1 MVRQRSKREKIKQ
14 IYLTESRISKR
25 IHDEIANDIYNV
37 MSILEPVAPVAVVD
51 RLEKIYLRTRDISR
65 ENSEIDTGENYL
77 PGLLSLLG
85 STTPVN
91 TRLIIKGEETIN
103 WNKLKA
109 EKKIVLYRV
118 LQELM
123 VNMKKH
129 SGATLVA
136 LVFTAEKNKIRVSY
150 SDNGRGT
157 KSSLLERGNGIKNLH
172 NRLKTVNGNIIFDT
186 EGKGLKA
193 EISLTISS

>member
-1 MVRQRSKREKIKQ
+1 M
-14 IYLTESRISKR
+14 
-25 IHDEIANDIYNV
+25 
-37 MSILEPVAPVAVVD
+37 
-51 RLEKIYLRTRDISR
+51 
-65 ENSEIDTGENYL
+65 
-77 PGLLSLLG
+77 SLLG
-85 STTPVN
+85 STTPGN
-91 TRLIIKGEETIN
+91 ARLIIRGEETIN

-109 EKKIVLYRV
+109 EEKIVLYRV